1 MDIMSPGGG
10 ILLWMDGLPYHCYLL
25 IVLTVFG
32 PDVSSAARLSEN
44 AADSC
49 NAVGEELDSR
59 PISFCTGGM
68 DLSFNAF
75 GGGRKRERERDG
87 YSERWGEL
95 WGRRRGERVRK
106 ERKGGAF

>member
-44 AADSC
+44 AADWCS
-49 NAVGEELDSR
+49 AVGDELDGR
-59 PISFCTGGM
+59 PISLFTGGM
-68 DLSFNAF
+68 DLSSDAF

-87 YSERWGEL
+87 HSERWG
-95 WGRRRGERVRK
+95 GVVG
-106 ERKGGAF
+106 